1 MCQKPIFTQRQ
12 QSGARKWITS
22 PLSNSA
28 KILKSHNIARDLLI
42 CKGRPTPTEQ
52 RHLLQALC
60 WPSSTGSS
68 LHLFPRRPLLL
79 CYFSWFYFV
88 SSALTLY
95 LMLWPCNWTY
105 CQLCSFRDDRIRN
118 KFHTLWVKCA
128 TWSPC
133 THHVA
138 RRERKTKIALLCGI
152 GISRK
157 ILTFKE
163 TEIAPR
169 MCLPARWGSFSTA
182 SAQHMIRL
190 QILPTYFLME
200 EIRFVNYVD

>member
-12 QSGARKWITS
+12 QSEARKWITS
-22 PLSNSA
+22 PLSNSV

-60 WPSSTGSS
+60 CPSSTGSP

-79 CYFSWFYFV
+79 GYFSWFYFV

-95 LMLWPCNWTY
+95 LMPWPCNWTY

-133 THHVA
+133 THTTWPAGKRKQKLPCSVA
-138 RRERKTKIALLCGI
+138 LHL
-152 GISRK
+152 
-157 ILTFKE
+157 
-163 TEIAPR
+163 
-169 MCLPARWGSFSTA
+169 
-182 SAQHMIRL
+182 
-190 QILPTYFLME
+190 
-200 EIRFVNYVD
+200 